1 MKVRI
6 RPIILPLSVSLFITV
21 LFVVVQVVPEKPML
35 AAERFLRGG
44 GWVEIIFL
52 AIYAFVVTRALA
64 DETKAPR
71 WRKRIWLFFCIVFFG
86 QFFLGLIADSRF
98 LMTGK
103 LHLPLPFMILGG
115 PVYRAGI
122 SFMTILFLSTV
133 LLSGPAWCSYFCYFG
148 ALDNLAAS
156 GKTDRKPLKN
166 KWLWKYTLVALVIA
180 FALLFR
186 LLGWSGLQTL
196 IPALVLGSVGL
207 FIIIVYSRRKGKMV
221 HCVAFC
227 PIGTIVNHLRYLSPF
242 RISIGTDCTNCMRCL
257 PTCKYDA
264 LNRTDIENRKPGLT
278 CTLCGDCVQ
287 SCEVSAIRYHFF
299 GFTPGI
305 SRRAFLFITISLH
318 VMCLGMG
325 RL

>member
-1 MKVRI
+1 MNLNLQRNL
-6 RPIILPLSVSLFITV
+6 LPLSVALFTGM
-21 LFVVVQVVPEKPML
+21 LFTVVQVVPDKPML
-35 AAERFLRGG
+35 AAERFVNGG
-44 GWVEIIFL
+44 GWLEITIL
-52 AIYAFVVTRALA
+52 VAYAFFVTRAMA
-64 DETKAPR
+64 DEKKAPV
-71 WRKRIWLFFCIVFFG
+71 WRKRIWLLFCMVFFS
-86 QFFLGLIADSRF
+86 QFFLGLVADSRF

-103 LHLPLPFMILGG
+103 LHLPLPFMILAG
-115 PVYRAGI
+115 PIYRAGI

-148 ALDNLAAS
+148 ALDNAAAK
-156 GKTDRKPLKN
+156 GRTDRKPLKN
-166 KWLWKYTLVALVIA
+166 KWLWKYTLVALVIF

-186 LLGWSGLQTL
+186 FLGFSGLQTL

-207 FIIIVYSRRKGKMV
+207 VIMILLSRRKGKMV

-227 PIGTIVNHLRYLSPF
+227 PIGTIVNHLRFISPF
-242 RISIGTDCTNCMRCL
+242 RMSISASCTSCMRCI

-264 LNRTDIENRKPGLT
+264 LNRGDIENRKPGLT

-299 GFTPGI
+299 RLSPTA
-305 SRRAFLFITISLH
+305 SRNLFLFITISLH